1 MRRIRSRLND
11 SGAAALAVSGVS
23 LVLALCCSVLL
34 VNHFVPCYGARVR
47 PGTSRFIMGSYDR
60 SQSHIVSIAAG
71 ETPRIYVGSE
81 LVPEGI
87 RGLEPL
93 LDAWKGNT
101 PSRVMVVLMPDCAV
115 SSGTV
120 QQVVEMVMRRG
131 MNCSIGAI
139 PDID

>member
-11 SGAAALAVSGVS
+11 SGAAALTVCGVS
-23 LVLALCCSVLL
+23 LMLALCCCVLL
-34 VNHFVPCYGARVR
+34 TNHLVPRYGARVR
-47 PGTSRFIMGSYDR
+47 PGASRFIMGAYDR

-87 RGLEPL
+87 NGVEPL
-93 LDAWKGNT
+93 LDAWKGNS

-120 QQVVEMVMRRG
+120 QQIVEMVMRRG